1 MSISLLEAM
10 SCGARCLVSDIEEN
24 VETAGGY
31 ARYFPKGNVPVLGS
45 CLESILGEDEDL
57 HDREGQMSFVRER
70 YSWDTAVQELLQVYE
85 NVRKK
90 TTAQI

>member
-1 MSISLLEAM
+1 M
-10 SCGARCLVSDIEEN
+10 
-24 VETAGGY
+24 
-31 ARYFPKGNVPVLGS
+31 LGS
-45 CLESILGEDEDL
+45 CLESILGEVEDL

-70 YSWDTAVQELLQVYE
+70 YSWDTAVQELLHVYE